1 MRRGARNGSEAM
13 EILYHDKYI
22 CVCIKPAGVLS
33 TDEEGGMPSL
43 VRKALKGG
51 DARTVHRLD
60 RVVGGVMVLARTPKA
75 ASELSRQI
83 REDKFGKTYLAVVHG
98 CLPKEEESWSDL
110 LLRNLPERKSYLVS
124 EPQKGAQEAR
134 LDYRVLGRT
143 AELSLA
149 RITLRTGRTHQIRA
163 QFSGRGYPLVG
174 DKKYGI
180 EGDEG
185 DIALWSHSV
194 SFTHPNTG
202 KPMKFTK
209 YPPKQLPWTLF

>member
-1 MRRGARNGSEAM
+1 M
-13 EILYHDKYI
+13 EILYHDKHI

-33 TDEEGGMPSL
+33 TDEEGGMPTL

-60 RVVGGVMVLARTPKA
+60 RVVGGVMVLARTPNA

-83 REDKFGKTYLAVVHG
+83 RENQFGKTYLAVVHG
-98 CLPKEEESWSDL
+98 SLPDEEGQWTDL
-110 LLRNLPERKSYLVS
+110 LLRNLPERKTYIVS

-143 AELSLA
+143 ADMTLA
-149 RITLRTGRTHQIRA
+149 RITLHTGRTHQIRA
-163 QFSGRGYPLVG
+163 QFSGRGFPLVG

-180 EGDEG
+180 SEETDCE
-185 DIALWSHSV
+185 IALWSNSIT
-194 SFTHPNTG
+194 FTHPSTG
-202 KPMKFTK
+202 KKMNFTRR
-209 YPPKQLPWTLF
+209 PPTQYPWTLFRGEQ